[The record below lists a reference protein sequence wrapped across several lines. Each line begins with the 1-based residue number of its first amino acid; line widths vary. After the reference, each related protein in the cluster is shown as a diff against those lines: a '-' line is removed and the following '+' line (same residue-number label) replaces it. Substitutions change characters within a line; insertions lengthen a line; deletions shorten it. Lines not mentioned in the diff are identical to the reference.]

1 MGILD
6 LPREVL
12 LMIFSYVP
20 LYNILFSV
28 QQTCRAW
35 NDLCFHHYLWREVH
49 YSKEFDE
56 RLTKKKLLS
65 ILKKVSKGVKHI
77 SFEKAFQSEENHF
90 SFNKFFRCILHE
102 NVDMGNIASLKI
114 PSIPYKY
121 LEPLVKKC
129 SGLSS
134 IEIGYKYAYCNDG
147 IFFDTLKRLPNLKE
161 FRISKSAEFVPLNV
175 NEDFSQQTMFNEF
188 LADMFSSLLELEVV
202 HIDSANKL
210 YDSTLC
216 VLLSKCKNL
225 RELALYECICI
236 TNAGLESLPDKSGIT
251 SLHLIS
257 AGINDDGMEHIC
269 RSCPDL
275 REVSFAGCMY
285 VTDISIVH
293 LCIDCP
299 NLESLTV
306 SDPDTAYHRSN
317 ITDGGLEILF
327 QHYSSLRSLTLCNN
341 AYILNL
347 NVDLLVRS
355 CPSLVE
361 LDISGCKSI
370 TDETLRVIAVCC
382 TNLESV
388 NLSKC
393 FRLRGGGVNLL
404 VTSCKRLKTLNLTRC
419 RFLNDL
425 NFEAF
430 DPKQTPF
437 DR

>member
-1 MGILD
+1 
-6 LPREVL
+6 
-12 LMIFSYVP
+12 MIFSYVP

-65 ILKKVSKGVKHI
+65 VLKKVSKGVKHI

-90 SFNKFFRCILHE
+90 SFNKFLRCILHE
-102 NVDMGNIASLKI
+102 NVDMGNVASLKI

-129 SGLSS
+129 PGLSS

-147 IFFDTLKRLPNLKE
+147 IFFDTLKRLPHLKE
-161 FRISKSAEFVPLNV
+161 FRISKSAEFVPVYFDEN
-175 NEDFSQQTMFNEF
+175 FSQQTMFNEF
-188 LADMFSSLLELEVV
+188 LADMFSSLLDLEVV

-225 RELALYECICI
+225 RELALYECVCI

-275 REVSFAGCMY
+275 REVSFTGCRY
-285 VTDISIVH
+285 ITDISIVH

-317 ITDGGLEILF
+317 MRDDGLETLF
-327 QHYSSLRSLTLCNN
+327 QHYRSLRSLTLCNKPERS
-341 AYILNL
+341 
-347 NVDLLVRS
+347 DLVRS
-355 CPSLVE
+355 CTSLTE
-361 LDISGCKSI
+361 LDICGCKSI

-382 TNLESV
+382 TNLEFV

-393 FRLRGGGVNLL
+393 FRLRGRGVNLL
-404 VTSCKRLKTLNLTRC
+404 VTSCKRLTTLNLTKC

-430 DPKQTPF
+430 DPKKTSF

>member
-65 ILKKVSKGVKHI
+65 ILKQVSKGVKHI

-147 IFFDTLKRLPNLKE
+147 IFFDTLKRLPHLKE
-161 FRISKSAEFVPLNV
+161 FRISKSAEFVPVCFDEN
-175 NEDFSQQTMFNEF
+175 FSQQTMFNEF

-236 TNAGLESLPDKSGIT
+236 TNAGLESLPDKSGIS

-275 REVSFAGCMY
+275 REVSFAG
-285 VTDISIVH
+285 
-293 LCIDCP
+293 
-299 NLESLTV
+299 
-306 SDPDTAYHRSN
+306 
-317 ITDGGLEILF
+317 
-327 QHYSSLRSLTLCNN
+327 
-341 AYILNL
+341 
-347 NVDLLVRS
+347 
-355 CPSLVE
+355 
-361 LDISGCKSI
+361 
-370 TDETLRVIAVCC
+370 
-382 TNLESV
+382 
-388 NLSKC
+388 
-393 FRLRGGGVNLL
+393 
-404 VTSCKRLKTLNLTRC
+404 
-419 RFLNDL
+419 
-425 NFEAF
+425 
-430 DPKQTPF
+430 
-437 DR
+437 

>member
-1 MGILD
+1 
-6 LPREVL
+6 
-12 LMIFSYVP
+12 MIFSYVP

-28 QQTCRAW
+28 QQTCQAW

-65 ILKKVSKGVKHI
+65 VLKQVSSGVKHI
-77 SFEKAFQSEENHF
+77 SFEKAFQSRENHF
-90 SFNKFFRCILHE
+90 SFNKFLRCILHE

-134 IEIGYKYAYCNDG
+134 IEIGYKYAYYNDG

-161 FRISKSAEFVPLNV
+161 FRISKSAGFVPLNV
-175 NEDFSQQTMFNEF
+175 DEDFTSSQLQTMFNEF

-236 TNAGLESLPDKSGIT
+236 TNAGLDSLPDKSGIT

-257 AGINDDGMEHIC
+257 AGISDDGMMQIMSWSSWSLIC
-269 RSCPDL
+269 RVYVCHRHFNRP
-275 REVSFAGCMY
+275 FMY
-285 VTDISIVH
+285 RLSEPRIPHCIGSRHRLPQIKHNGRRSGDIIPA
-293 LCIDCP
+293 LP
-299 NLESLTV
+299 
-306 SDPDTAYHRSN
+306 
-317 ITDGGLEILF
+317 
-327 QHYSSLRSLTLCNN
+327 
-341 AYILNL
+341 
-347 NVDLLVRS
+347 
-355 CPSLVE
+355 
-361 LDISGCKSI
+361 IS
-370 TDETLRVIAVCC
+370 
-382 TNLESV
+382 
-388 NLSKC
+388 
-393 FRLRGGGVNLL
+393 
-404 VTSCKRLKTLNLTRC
+404 
-419 RFLNDL
+419 
-425 NFEAF
+425 AF
-430 DPKQTPF
+430 THVV
-437 DR
+437 

>member
-1 MGILD
+1 
-6 LPREVL
+6 
-12 LMIFSYVP
+12 
-20 LYNILFSV
+20 
-28 QQTCRAW
+28 
-35 NDLCFHHYLWREVH
+35 
-49 YSKEFDE
+49 
-56 RLTKKKLLS
+56 
-65 ILKKVSKGVKHI
+65 
-77 SFEKAFQSEENHF
+77 
-90 SFNKFFRCILHE
+90 
-102 NVDMGNIASLKI
+102 
-114 PSIPYKY
+114 
-121 LEPLVKKC
+121 
-129 SGLSS
+129 
-134 IEIGYKYAYCNDG
+134 
-147 IFFDTLKRLPNLKE
+147 
-161 FRISKSAEFVPLNV
+161 
-175 NEDFSQQTMFNEF
+175 MFNEF

-257 AGINDDGMEHIC
+257 AGINDDGMERIC

-327 QHYSSLRSLTLCNN
+327 QHYQSLRSLTLCNS
-341 AYILNL
+341 ADILNL
-347 NVDLLVRS
+347 NVDLLANLLVRS
-355 CPSLVE
+355 CTSLVE